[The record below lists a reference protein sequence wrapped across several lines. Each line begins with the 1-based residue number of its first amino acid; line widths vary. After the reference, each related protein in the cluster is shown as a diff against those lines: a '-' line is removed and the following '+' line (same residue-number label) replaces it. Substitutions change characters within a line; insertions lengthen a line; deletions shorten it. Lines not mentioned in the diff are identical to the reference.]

1 MFIATST
8 TPSRGLAPAMASLIV
23 AAAGVS
29 GQIIFIPT
37 SSFAAP
43 STPRGLFN
51 NADDTGYFEPPC
63 RQRRLEPF
71 RQRVREECRLEAS
84 VYCSWENPGEIRD
97 LATTASIKQQ
107 TEQMASLFDAIF
119 SPSSASSLGGGDHS
133 SSHESDPFQRIFDE
147 IIGYSLRAFDESAAA
162 SSTAQH
168 VFMSEPMYK
177 EPPDKLVNVAMST
190 VDKSNPNISTVDAE
204 DESAKVN
211 AAPVAQAEHALDFAV
226 AELAR
231 RTVNGGVSVEGGDI
245 TAPPALPNVDELH
258 DRLFRFGSGLISE
271 TIGKRRL
278 TEDDADPRAHVK
290 ERLAR
295 RLTEYRTDLFY
306 HPDGS
311 VTVYTRSLSPNSST
325 TTAPPLGTG
334 SNRVD
339 ECLNSRY
346 ANGDLG
352 GGCHDAVGAF
362 TKAIAPQMTAQ
373 SYTRAHGTAAANAN
387 IPQQQRTLDVD
398 RSSEPFVY
406 GACGIVFMN
415 LVVYEFYSIVCMIL
429 AVIVD
434 RQFASEDDD
443 EQDDEGATEFEY
455 KILPESD
462 GKVEIPPNTEGA
474 TVPRVYVGVPIKI
487 QVV

>member
-1 MFIATST
+1 MTNFIAMFT

-84 VYCSWENPGEIRD
+84 VYCSWEHPGEIRD

-107 TEQMASLFDAIF
+107 TEQTSLFDAIF
-119 SPSSASSLGGGDHS
+119 SPSAASSLGGGDHS
-133 SSHESDPFQRIFDE
+133 SSHESDPFLRIFDE
-147 IIGYSLRAFDESAAA
+147 LIGYSLRAFDESAAA

-211 AAPVAQAEHALDFAV
+211 AAPAAQAEHALDFAV

-231 RTVNGGVSVEGGDI
+231 RTVNGGVLVEGGDI
-245 TAPPALPNVDELH
+245 IAPPALPNVDELR

-278 TEDDADPRAHVK
+278 TEGDADPRARVK

-352 GGCHDAVGAF
+352 GGCHDAVDAF

-415 LVVYEFYSIVCMIL
+415 LVVYSIVFMIL

-443 EQDDEGATEFEY
+443 EQDDDATEFEY

-462 GKVEIPPNTEGA
+462 GKVEIPPNKEGA

>member
-1 MFIATST
+1 MAIFAAMTSL
-8 TPSRGLAPAMASLIV
+8 PYRGLVPAITSLIV
-23 AAAGVS
+23 AAVGVS

-43 STPRGLFN
+43 SAPLGLFN
-51 NADDTGYFEPPC
+51 NADTGYFEPPC
-63 RQRRLEPF
+63 RQRRLEPY

-84 VYCSWENPGEIRD
+84 VYCSWEHPGEIRD

-107 TEQMASLFDAIF
+107 TEQRSLLDAIF
-119 SPSSASSLGGGDHS
+119 FPPPSDHS

-147 IIGYSLRAFDESAAA
+147 MIGYSLRAFDESAA
-162 SSTAQH
+162 SSFTAQH
-168 VFMSEPMYK
+168 VFLSEPMYK
-177 EPPDKLVNVAMST
+177 EPQVDNIVSVAMST
-190 VDKSNPNISTVDAE
+190 VDKSNPNISTISAE
-204 DESAKVN
+204 DESVKGN
-211 AAPVAQAEHALDFAV
+211 AAPAAQAERTLDFAV

-231 RTVNGGVSVEGGDI
+231 RTINGGVSVEGGDI
-245 TAPPALPNVDELH
+245 IAPPALPNVDELH

-278 TEDDADPRAHVK
+278 TEGDADPRAHIK

-311 VTVYTRSLSPNSST
+311 VTVYTRSLSPNSSA

-346 ANGDLG
+346 ASGDLG
-352 GGCHDAVGAF
+352 GGCHDAVDAF

-387 IPQQQRTLDVD
+387 IPQQQQKRTLDVD
-398 RSSEPFVY
+398 HSSQPFVY
-406 GACGIVFMN
+406 GACGIVLMN
-415 LVVYEFYSIVCMIL
+415 LVVYSIVFMIL

-443 EQDDEGATEFEY
+443 EQEENDDGTGATEFNY
-455 KILPESD
+455 KMLS
-462 GKVEIPPNTEGA
+462 EIRPNKEGV

>member
-1 MFIATST
+1 MTNFIAMFT

-84 VYCSWENPGEIRD
+84 VYCSWEHPGEIRD

-107 TEQMASLFDAIF
+107 TEQTSLFDAIF
-119 SPSSASSLGGGDHS
+119 SPSSASSLGGGD
-133 SSHESDPFQRIFDE
+133 PFLRIFDE
-147 IIGYSLRAFDESAAA
+147 MIGYSLRAFDESAAA

-211 AAPVAQAEHALDFAV
+211 AAPAAQAEHALDFAV

-231 RTVNGGVSVEGGDI
+231 RTVNGGVLVEGGDI
-245 TAPPALPNVDELH
+245 IAPPALPNVDELH

-278 TEDDADPRAHVK
+278 TEGDADPRARVK

-352 GGCHDAVGAF
+352 GGCHDAVDAF

-415 LVVYEFYSIVCMIL
+415 LVVYSIVFMIL

-443 EQDDEGATEFEY
+443 EQDDDATEFEY

-462 GKVEIPPNTEGA
+462 GKVEIPPNKEGA

>member
-1 MFIATST
+1 MNSS
-8 TPSRGLAPAMASLIV
+8 PCRGLSPAIASLIV
-23 AAAGVS
+23 AAMGVS

-37 SSFAAP
+37 SSFAVAP
-43 STPRGLFN
+43 STPRGLLNNN
-51 NADDTGYFEPPC
+51 NADTEYYFEPPC

-84 VYCSWENPGEIRD
+84 VYCSWEHPGENRD
-97 LATTASIKQQ
+97 LATTASMKQQ
-107 TEQMASLFDAIF
+107 AEQMASLFDAIF
-119 SPSSASSLGGGDHS
+119 STSAPSLGGNDHS
-133 SSHESDPFQRIFDE
+133 ISHELDPFQRIFDE
-147 IIGYSLRAFDESAAA
+147 MIGYSLRAFDEASS

-177 EPPDKLVNVAMST
+177 EPKA
-190 VDKSNPNISTVDAE
+190 DKSNPNISTVDAE
-204 DESAKVN
+204 DVSIEAKDDEQN
-211 AAPVAQAEHALDFAV
+211 SAAPAAQAEHALDVAV

-245 TAPPALPNVDELH
+245 KAPPALPNVNELH
-258 DRLFRFGSGLISE
+258 DRLFRFGSGLISD

-278 TEDDADPRAHVK
+278 TEGEADPRTQVK
-290 ERLAR
+290 QRLAR

-325 TTAPPLGTG
+325 ITTPPLGTG

-352 GGCHDAVGAF
+352 GGCHDAVDAF

-387 IPQQQRTLDVD
+387 IPQQQQQRTLDVD
-398 RSSEPFVY
+398 RSSQPFVY

-415 LVVYEFYSIVCMIL
+415 LVVYSIVFMIL

-434 RQFASEDDD
+434 RQFASEDED
-443 EQDDEGATEFEY
+443 EQVDDEGSAEFDY
-455 KILPESD
+455 KMPPDSD
-462 GKVEIPPNTEGA
+462 GRVEILSHKEGA
-474 TVPRVYVGVPIKI
+474 TVSQVYVGVPIKI
-487 QVV
+487 QVVY

>member
-1 MFIATST
+1 
-8 TPSRGLAPAMASLIV
+8 
-23 AAAGVS
+23 
-29 GQIIFIPT
+29 
-37 SSFAAP
+37 
-43 STPRGLFN
+43 
-51 NADDTGYFEPPC
+51 
-63 RQRRLEPF
+63 
-71 RQRVREECRLEAS
+71 
-84 VYCSWENPGEIRD
+84 
-97 LATTASIKQQ
+97 
-107 TEQMASLFDAIF
+107 
-119 SPSSASSLGGGDHS
+119 LGGGDHS
-133 SSHESDPFQRIFDE
+133 ISHELDPFQRIFDE
-147 IIGYSLRAFDESAAA
+147 MIGYSLRAFDEASS

-177 EPPDKLVNVAMST
+177 EPQVDKMVNVAMST
-190 VDKSNPNISTVDAE
+190 VDKSNPNISKVDAE
-204 DESAKVN
+204 DESIEVKDDLQNN
-211 AAPVAQAEHALDFAV
+211 AAPAAQAEHTLDVAV

-245 TAPPALPNVDELH
+245 KASPPALPNVNELH
-258 DRLFRFGSGLISE
+258 DRLFRFGSGLISD

-278 TEDDADPRAHVK
+278 TEGEADPRTQVK

-325 TTAPPLGTG
+325 ITTPPLGTG

-352 GGCHDAVGAF
+352 GGCHDAVDAF

-398 RSSEPFVY
+398 RSSQPFVY

-415 LVVYEFYSIVCMIL
+415 LVVYSIVFMIL

-434 RQFASEDDD
+434 RQFASEDED
-443 EQDDEGATEFEY
+443 EQVDDEGSAEFDY
-455 KILPESD
+455 KMLPNSD
-462 GKVEIPPNTEGA
+462 GRVEILSHKEGA
-474 TVPRVYVGVPIKI
+474 TVSQVYVGVPIKI